1 MDSFALTLFFALI
14 ALFVIR
20 AWKTHGR
27 LSVCDRWA
35 LITSFTVAATTFFI
49 APLLINWVIVPT
61 AVWFLAVALL
71 TGGVVGAVR
80 RWPELTWFIGTHPL
94 RRSIGIA
101 ATLVICALLIGV
113 AMF

>member
-1 MDSFALTLFFALI
+1 MDSLALTLFFALI
-14 ALFVIR
+14 ALFVMR
-20 AWKTHGR
+20 AWKAHSR
-27 LSVCDRWA
+27 LSAHDRWG

-80 RWPELTWFIGTHPL
+80 CWPELAWFASTHPL
-94 RRSIGIA
+94 RRAISIV
-101 ATLVICALLIGV
+101 ATLMICALLIGV